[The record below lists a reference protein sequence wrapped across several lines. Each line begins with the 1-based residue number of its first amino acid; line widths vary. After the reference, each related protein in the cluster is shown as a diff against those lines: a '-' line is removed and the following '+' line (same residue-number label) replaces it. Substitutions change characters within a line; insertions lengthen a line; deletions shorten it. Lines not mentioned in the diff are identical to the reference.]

1 MQVLD
6 QQITRVTIERGLAQ
20 HGMHRRN
27 GWGIG
32 HTALDLL
39 ARTAS
44 AVAQMVGCA
53 ELNGFHTVCDANPIY
68 PAKHLG
74 TSLAIMA
81 PPPHTG
87 TLA

>member
-20 HGMHRRN
+20 HGMHRRH

-53 ELNGFHTVCDANPIY
+53 ELNGFHTVCDANPIDT
-68 PAKHLG
+68 AKHLG
-74 TSLAIMA
+74 TSLAIMVQ
-81 PPPHTG
+81 PPHTG
-87 TLA
+87 PLA